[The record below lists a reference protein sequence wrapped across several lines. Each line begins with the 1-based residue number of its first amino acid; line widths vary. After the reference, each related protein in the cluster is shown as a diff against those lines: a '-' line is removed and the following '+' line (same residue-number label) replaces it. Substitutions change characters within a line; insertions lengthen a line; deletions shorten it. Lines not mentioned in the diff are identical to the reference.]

1 MASFLNFAIAFPGNF
16 TTLIDS
22 YDTLKSGMLNS
33 ILVGTAMIE
42 MGIDKIGIRL
52 DSGDL
57 GELSKEC
64 RKLWEAY
71 EDKIRLTIVAS
82 DDLYE

>member
-1 MASFLNFAIAFPGNF
+1 
-16 TTLIDS
+16 
-22 YDTLKSGMLNS
+22 MLNS